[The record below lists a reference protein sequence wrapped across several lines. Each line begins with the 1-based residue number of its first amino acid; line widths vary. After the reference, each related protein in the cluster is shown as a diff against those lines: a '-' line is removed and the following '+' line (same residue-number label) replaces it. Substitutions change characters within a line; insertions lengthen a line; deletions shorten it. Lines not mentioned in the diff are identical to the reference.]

1 VHTCC
6 GAAPRAGL
14 RSELHMQAG
23 LIDSRL
29 DAVEELTANNG
40 LFYGLQSILEG
51 FPDLEQVTS

>member
-1 VHTCC
+1 ME
-6 GAAPRAGL
+6 PRAGL
-14 RSELHMQAG
+14 RFELHMQAG
-23 LIDSRL
+23 LIESRL